1 MNPSNHGP
9 RPLARIALAAG
20 GIGMLIAVAA
30 ATHAVAGLIG
40 GARGTLA
47 GILLAGAVFGACGF
61 VFRERPRR
69 IPSLPVPAPAPIP
82 EREPAETVS

>member
-1 MNPSNHGP
+1 MNQSNHSR

-20 GIGMLIAVAA
+20 GIGTLVAVAA
-30 ATHAVAGLIG
+30 LAQYVAGLPG